1 MEPIKVLIVEDQW
14 LIAQDIK
21 IKLEDHNFKIID
33 MVTSGEKALEVVES
47 AVPDLILMDIQLA
60 GEMDGITT
68 AEKIVQH
75 HSIPIIYLSDYVD
88 QETVTRA
95 KKTNP
100 ANYLSKPFKKE
111 DLLRA
116 LEIAYYNASHKK
128 ASLPSRLSDRILIRT
143 DNNTADMISYS
154 DIYYIEA
161 ARSYSYIHAKGRKYT
176 LTNSMKKVLDKF
188 ESPDFVRVHRSYVV
202 NLNHITGIEGNI
214 IKMGDLRVEMSSKYR
229 SVLMEKIN
237 FIK

>member
-21 IKLEDHNFKIID
+21 IKLEDHNFRAINI
-33 MVTSGEKALEVVES
+33 VTSGEEALEVVAS
-47 AVPDLILMDIQLA
+47 SPPDLILMDIQLA

-68 AEKIVQH
+68 AEKIALSY
-75 HSIPIIYLSDYVD
+75 SIPIIYLSDFVD
-88 QETVTRA
+88 QETVNRA

-100 ANYLSKPFKKE
+100 ANYLSKPFKKD

-116 LEIAYYNASHKK
+116 LEIAYYNASHQKEP
-128 ASLPSRLSDRILIRT
+128 LPRRLSDRILIRT
-143 DNNTADMISYS
+143 DNNTAEMIPYAE
-154 DIYYIEA
+154 IIYIEA

-176 LTNSMKKVLDKF
+176 LSNSMKKVMEKL
-188 ESPDFVRVHRSYVV
+188 ENPDFVRVHRSYVV
-202 NLNHITGIEGNI
+202 NLNQVTGIEGNI
-214 IKMGDLRVEMSSKYR
+214 IRMGEYKVEMSSKFK
-229 SVLMEKIN
+229 SAFLAKLN

>member
-21 IKLEDHNFKIID
+21 IKLEDHNFKVMSI
-33 MVTSGEKALEVVES
+33 VTSGEKALEVVAS
-47 AVPDLILMDIQLA
+47 SPPDLILMDIQLA
-60 GEMDGITT
+60 GELDGIAT
-68 AEKIVQH
+68 AEKIVQNYA
-75 HSIPIIYLSDYVD
+75 IPIVYLSDFVD
-88 QETVTRA
+88 QETVNRA

-116 LEIAYYNASHKK
+116 LEIAYYNASQQKSK
-128 ASLPSRLSDRILIRT
+128 LPERLADRILIRT
-143 DNNTADMISYS
+143 DNNTADMISYAE
-154 DIYYIEA
+154 IVYIEA
-161 ARSYSYIHAKGRKYT
+161 ARSYSYVHTTGKKYT
-176 LTNSMKKVLDKF
+176 LSNSMKKVLEKLKN
-188 ESPDFVRVHRSYVV
+188 PDFVRVHRSYVV

-214 IKMGDLRVEMSSKYR
+214 IRMGGHKVEMSSSYKN
-229 SVLMEKIN
+229 SLLEKIN